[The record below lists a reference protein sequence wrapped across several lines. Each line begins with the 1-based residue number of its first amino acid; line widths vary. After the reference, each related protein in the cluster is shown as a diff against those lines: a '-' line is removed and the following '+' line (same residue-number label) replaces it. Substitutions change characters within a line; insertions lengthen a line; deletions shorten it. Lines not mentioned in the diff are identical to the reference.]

1 MPLMRA
7 GEVQREIDCVIL
19 DKDGTLIDYHSA
31 WFDRYNDSILDVV
44 NAAGGDPALRKA
56 ICHAL
61 AIDNV
66 NRRFIPDAPN
76 ASLPMEDHALMVA
89 TLLHQTGIEWQ
100 KAEALVE
107 EWMMPKLTAPI
118 ERSSIRSIGNISE
131 RLVSW
136 ASTGVKLA
144 VVTNDNRASTIA
156 DLQTLGI
163 DHLLAAVVSADEGL
177 AAKPAP
183 DGVVH
188 VARSL
193 DVPASRLA
201 MIGDTAT
208 DLMAARSAGA
218 GMLIGVRSGLDSAS
232 NLATIAHAVV
242 QDLHAVELL
251 SA

>member
-1 MPLMRA
+1 MPVMRA

-19 DKDGTLIDYHSA
+19 DKDGTLIDSQPA
-31 WFDRYNDSILDVV
+31 WFDRYSRGIADVL
-44 NAAGGDPALRKA
+44 NAVGGDQALRKA
-56 ICHAL
+56 IHHAL
-61 AIDNV
+61 AIDSIKG
-66 NRRFIPDAPN
+66 RFIPDAPN
-76 ASLPMEDHALMVA
+76 ASLPMEDHGLMVA
-89 TLLHQTGIEWQ
+89 TLLHQRGVEWH
-100 KAEALVE
+100 KAEAIVA

-118 ERSSIRSIGNISE
+118 ERESIRSIGNISE
-131 RLVSW
+131 RLVTW

-163 DHLLAAVVSADEGL
+163 DHLMAAVVSADEGL

-208 DLMAARSAGA
+208 DLLAARSAGA